1 MANED
6 LTQDPN
12 YTTPGGA
19 PLAALA
25 RNPHQNVDVV
35 HGATGGGGSTNPP
48 ESLIVLELVDYV
60 AESQTGGT
68 VQNLISGGSLSVW
81 KERTLTGNNPFSEI
95 FPDAIFWNSD
105 ANSSGE
111 IYASLSVEAG
121 VEYTFLLFTSTGNVQ
136 PLNMQIYFGTQ
147 STSYIAS
154 NHDGYKFT
162 ATATETIE
170 VGMRVLPNSGYDGL
184 NDVHV
189 SGLVGATTVAATC
202 TNFVRKIVDG
212 VVTDYAED
220 GVTPYIVSGTILAN
234 CPDASGCDCGGEL
247 TDVKQELVDIK
258 ALVQQLLNG
267 QTPPPTQTQVDT
279 GQPSLRLAA
288 GTYTKAQVLA
298 QLNIEHYNA
307 FVDTNAGLWA
317 NYGLN
322 SIVFVPSLNFN
333 LSVAGSTTQLYDY
346 PVSMEAGGNEYLL
359 QEVDDFVVVVPAG
372 ETLDVH
378 MVVWMTGILV

>member
-25 RNPHQNVDVV
+25 RNPHQNVDLV
-35 HGATGGGGSTNPP
+35 HGAPESTIVLQLADYVAQHTVGGST
-48 ESLIVLELVDYV
+48 IVP
-60 AESQTGGT
+60 S
-68 VQNLISGGSLSVW
+68 
-81 KERTLTGNNPFSEI
+81 
-95 FPDAIFWNSD
+95 
-105 ANSSGE
+105 
-111 IYASLSVEAG
+111 
-121 VEYTFLLFTSTGNVQ
+121 
-136 PLNMQIYFGTQ
+136 
-147 STSYIAS
+147 
-154 NHDGYKFT
+154 
-162 ATATETIE
+162 
-170 VGMRVLPNSGYDGL
+170 
-184 NDVHV
+184 
-189 SGLVGATTVAATC
+189 TC
-202 TNFVRKIVDG
+202 TSFVRKIVDG
-212 VVTDYAED
+212 IVSDFESD
-220 GVTPYIVSGTILAN
+220 GVTPYIVSGTIIAH
-234 CPDASGCDCGGEL
+234 CPDLSGCDCSSEL

-267 QTPPPTQTQVDT
+267 QAPPPTQTQVDT

-298 QLNIEHYNA
+298 QLNVEHYNA

-322 SIVFVPSLNFN
+322 SIVFAPSLNFN
-333 LSVAGSTTQLYDY
+333 LSVAGLTTQTYDC
-346 PVSMEAGGNEYLL
+346 PVSMEAGGNEYLW

-378 MVVWMTGILV
+378 MVVWKAGVILA